1 MGIGMQI
8 VYLGFPGAARIE
20 AEAGV
25 QLLRIAR
32 YASLLN
38 SCHLAVE
45 AMRGPTGEPF
55 FDVRLDMIMR
65 DKALVPLPHCANTD
79 ALAAVRAAF
88 DQAERA
94 LTSDG
99 AHSAHDG

>member
-45 AMRGPTGEPF
+45 AMRGPAGEPF

-65 DKALVPLPHCANTD
+65 DKALVPLPHCANAD

-88 DQAERA
+88 DHAERA
-94 LTSDG
+94 LALDG
-99 AHSAHDG
+99 ADSAHGG